1 VTSSLRLRRFALLLA
16 APLLAL
22 AISLIAVTVLLL
34 AIGNDPGEAFRT
46 MLRTGT
52 QPNAVVDILNKG
64 TFLYIAALAV
74 AIGFKMNLFNI
85 GVDGQY
91 RLAAL
96 VAAGVG
102 GAPGIPGFLRLPL
115 ILLAAVLVG
124 ALWAGI
130 AAMLKVTRGVNEV
143 LSTIMLNSIATAAT
157 AYLLQ
162 DGGLGVIT
170 GNTIGTRPVPE
181 AGWFPSLDPI
191 ARPVLAAFGL
201 TPSPSKQV
209 YGFLVVAV
217 LLGIGFWVLVNRTR
231 FGFDLRATGANPSAA
246 VASGINVKRMI
257 LISMLLSGAVAGLVG
272 MPLLLESSGHNYSQ
286 NFPTGIGFTG
296 IAVALLGRNSP
307 IGIAFAALLWAYL
320 DVTTAPLALFGIS
333 DKLSAIMQAL
343 ILLAVVVAYEVVRRT
358 TAASEQRSVAR
369 ELGDDIAPTGSGQGR
384 SVTSSTVTA
393 PTGGA
398 DRATA
403 GGPDPGE
410 RR

>member
-1 VTSSLRLRRFALLLA
+1 MTSSLRLRRFALLLA